1 MLMPAVF
8 TSRKVRS
15 LKKEINSL
23 IEDPVSVAEQVDQ
36 FLGPNFYSWME
47 MMYIIDMLFIGEE
60 GGGQLCKCGKGM
72 QRAGWALE
80 GGRERKDLEDKLY

>member
-15 LKKEINSL
+15 FKKEMNSL
-23 IEDPVSVAEQVDQ
+23 IEDPIRVAEQLDQ

-47 MMYIIDMLFIGEE
+47 MMFIMDMLFTGEE
-60 GGGQLCKCGKGM
+60 
-72 QRAGWALE
+72 E
-80 GGRERKDLEDKLY
+80 P